1 MTARSALRIE
11 LGLFALVLAVCL
23 LALRVDFG
31 YDGQMMYRVTESLA
45 LRHSFQIQ
53 DPVWHANE
61 PYAYF
66 GLGVSLLLL
75 PFYALGSLLT
85 GDGSRLIVIYG
96 PLLTAITAW
105 VLLRLLR
112 ELGASLSAAV
122 AIALAFAFSTL
133 AWHYST
139 SIFSEPL
146 VGLGLTLAVLW
157 LRAYGRDPRR
167 RWLVA
172 AGAAAG
178 LTLLA
183 RWDSLLLVV
192 APIAI
197 YAAFQVLRSVPQWP
211 GRLRAFAGFS
221 SPIAAALAVNLWY
234 DWLRYGNVFT
244 VGTGKALEGGFS
256 TPLWTGLYGLLLSPG
271 AGLLVYVPLLI
282 FSAALFPRFYRRAR
296 PEALLLLSLLL
307 LRLLFYARWSFWD
320 GRDWGPRFLV
330 PLLPLLLLPLVVL
343 PARRWIRAAALAL
356 AGAGLAIE
364 VLGQVVPYDTI
375 VWPQTAPLVVRTLQ
389 LHDPSGSTCLCSWV
403 VDQAASAAMDFQPR
417 FAPLVRQVVLL
428 GEGVVDPSWSGG
440 APVRATLV
448 AVAAML
454 ALALFRAARRTAPA
468 PGARER
474 VTGSLHALVGRWFKG
489 RRGSLPRGV
498 APLPVAAALVAA
510 ALMLGFNLLDELA
523 FLGHSAKGTDF
534 FLYLTAARIGNGSGW
549 SHIYDPQVFLPALGA
564 AGVRLQPYLNPP
576 PLAWLV
582 LPLTALPYPLA
593 LTVWSAALAVVA
605 FFTWRLTAPGAG
617 LTRVAYGMAA
627 AALYV
632 DFMGFRLGNVSLL
645 VAGALAACVWLLRQ
659 RRPLMAGLL
668 LGAALILKPQAAILV
683 PVALL
688 VAGYWRAT
696 LGSLLVAVP
705 AAVASAVVLGVNGLE
720 QFLVSA
726 NLAHSMVGA
735 HQLTL
740 LAAIGSPGL
749 ALAAMALCALLA
761 LAVAFRARRRGVE
774 LPVAA
779 GIAGSLLATPYISG
793 ADLSLLVLG
802 AWLVLSTGPP
812 RWQRLLMMG
821 GAIEIAFFVGTVP
834 LTVTLEVVWLL
845 SLLALAARPRTMWIP
860 RAQLSGRARRVV
872 VLPAYRAE
880 KTLRDVLAQIP
891 QGEVDRILL
900 VDDASAD
907 RTAELAVE
915 LGIDVIKHP
924 RNLGYGG
931 NQKTCYANALLMG
944 AEVVVMLHPDGQY
957 DPGLVPA
964 LCRAVEEGR
973 GDLVMGSRWLGLDP
987 AAAGMPGW
995 KRAGNRFLTW
1005 VENQVLGLGL
1015 SEYHTGYRAY
1025 SRRFL
1030 ETVPFAENS
1039 NDFVFDTQVLIQAS
1053 AFGFRVAEI
1062 PAVGRYFE
1070 DASSIGFR
1078 TSAVYGLKTLG
1089 ALVAFLAN
1097 RGGVPCRWLRAR
1109 RPLVFTGE
1117 ERLAA

>member
-1 MTARSALRIE
+1 
-11 LGLFALVLAVCL
+11 
-23 LALRVDFG
+23 
-31 YDGQMMYRVTESLA
+31 
-45 LRHSFQIQ
+45 
-53 DPVWHANE
+53 
-61 PYAYF
+61 
-66 GLGVSLLLL
+66 
-75 PFYALGSLLT
+75 
-85 GDGSRLIVIYG
+85 
-96 PLLTAITAW
+96 
-105 VLLRLLR
+105 
-112 ELGASLSAAV
+112 
-122 AIALAFAFSTL
+122 
-133 AWHYST
+133 
-139 SIFSEPL
+139 
-146 VGLGLTLAVLW
+146 
-157 LRAYGRDPRR
+157 
-167 RWLVA
+167 
-172 AGAAAG
+172 
-178 LTLLA
+178 
-183 RWDSLLLVV
+183 VV

-440 APVRATLV
+440 APVRATLL

-474 VTGSLHALVGRWFKG
+474 VTHSLHALVGGWFKA

-498 APLPVAAALVAA
+498 PPLPVAAALVAA

-534 FLYLTAARIGNGSGW
+534 FLYLTAARVGSGSGW
-549 SHIYDPQVFLPALGA
+549 SHIYDPRIFLPALGA

-582 LPLTALPYPLA
+582 LPLTALPYALA
-593 LTVWSAALAVVA
+593 LMVWSAALAVVA

-617 LTRVAYGMAA
+617 LTRVAYGVVA

-688 VAGYWRAT
+688 VAGYWRTT

-705 AAVASAVVLGVNGLE
+705 AAVVSAVVLGANGLE

-749 ALAAMALCALLA
+749 AFAAMALCALLA

-779 GIAGSLLATPYISG
+779 GVAGSLLATPYISG
-793 ADLSLLVLG
+793 ADLSLLVLA
-802 AWLVLSTGPP
+802 AWLVLSTSPP